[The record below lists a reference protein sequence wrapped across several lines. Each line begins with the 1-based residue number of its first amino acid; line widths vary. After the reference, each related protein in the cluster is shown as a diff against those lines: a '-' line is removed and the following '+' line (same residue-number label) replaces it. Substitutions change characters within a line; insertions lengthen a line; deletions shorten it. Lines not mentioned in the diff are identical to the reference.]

1 LAHAIVIGHSPLF
14 TFAFDTIFLTFII
27 STDMKYP
34 GSDQCGTGFWFPRWL
49 AAITLWLILLPGCGR
64 GNPAKPATSGKSPT
78 VASLVPSAT
87 DLLIGMGGGDH
98 LVAVSDFDRQES
110 LANLPRIGGYDS
122 IDWEKVAGIKPGVI
136 ITWYGPDQTPRRFV
150 DRTRELNIQSVN
162 LSFARLSDV
171 FHAITVLGN
180 ICREPAKA
188 SELSRQMRKGLDSVH
203 RKVSGEP
210 PVRAIISTSASGRE
224 LAGRDTYL
232 DDLLTEAGG
241 QNAVQTVGYKTLD
254 PEAIAA
260 LRPEVVLQLMPE
272 ASEAT
277 KAQAMRFWKSLPD
290 LPAVKD
296 QRVWQYTEAY
306 IMQPGAH
313 VADVAALFGL
323 ALHPKSMERA
333 NPKPM
338 TRALP

>member
-1 LAHAIVIGHSPLF
+1 M
-14 TFAFDTIFLTFII
+14 IFLTFII
-27 STDMKYP
+27 STGMNSP
-34 GSDQCGTGFWFPRWL
+34 GSDKRGTEVCPPRWL
-49 AAITLWLILLPGCGR
+49 AAIALWLILLPGCGR
-64 GNPAKPATSGKSPT
+64 GNPVKPATSGKTPT

-87 DLLIGMGGGDH
+87 DLLIGMGAGDH

-136 ITWYGPDQTPRRFV
+136 VTWYGPDQTPRRFV

-162 LSFARLSDV
+162 LNFARLSDV

-180 ICREPAKA
+180 ICQEPAKA

-203 RKVSGEP
+203 QRVSGEP
-210 PVRAIISTSASGRE
+210 LVRAIISTSTSGRE

-232 DDLLTEAGG
+232 DDLLTKAGG
-241 QNAVQTVGYKTLD
+241 QNAVQTSGYKTLD
-254 PEAIAA
+254 PEAIEA
-260 LRPEVVLQLMPE
+260 LRPDVVLQLIPE

-277 KAQAMRFWKSLPD
+277 RTQAMRFWKSLPD
-290 LPAVKD
+290 LPAVKGK
-296 QRVWQYTEAY
+296 RVWQYTEAY

-313 VADVAALFGL
+313 VADVAALFGR
-323 ALHPKSMERA
+323 ALHPKSMEQA
-333 NPKPM
+333 ISKPT